1 MAYRVRRSA
10 CSMIFGI
17 GVDLVEVARI
27 RAAFSRFG
35 DRFRRRIFTE
45 REAAF
50 CESLGDPP
58 DGRAGK
64 YLSYAARFAAKEAF
78 SKALGTGLRGA
89 IGWSEIQIN
98 DNERTRPSIT
108 VTGGAR
114 RFLGNRRV
122 HVSLSHTDSYAT
134 AVVVIEEA

>member
-1 MAYRVRRSA
+1 
-10 CSMIFGI
+10 MIFGV
-17 GVDLVEVARI
+17 GVDLVEVSRL
-27 RAAFSRFG
+27 RETFRRFG

-45 REAAF
+45 SEVTF
-50 CESLGDPP
+50 CETLPDPP

-78 SKALGTGLRGA
+78 SKALGMGLRGA
-89 IGWSEIQIN
+89 IGWSEIQVN
-98 DNERTRPSIT
+98 DNERMRPSIS
-108 VTGGAR
+108 VTGRAR

-122 HVSLSHTDSYAT
+122 HVSLSHTNNYAT